1 MNLRRPDSRSP
12 PATLAFSR
20 TRRRRRRWP
29 TKPVKI
35 IVPYPPGGAVD
46 VVTRKMAA
54 KLQEQTGQTFFV
66 ENKAGATGTIGL
78 APVVQAPADGYT
90 LAANDTT
97 YALLPHIFKKLPFD
111 YAEGP
116 AAGRRVRV
124 RADERRGQ
132 GRLEVQD
139 ARRPARR
146 GARPSPDKV
155 TYGTGGAGTT
165 PHFVSEALGI
175 AAGVNFMHIPF
186 KGAGEATMGMLSGT
200 IDFQVASTPGVMGNV
215 KGGKA
220 RLLAV
225 SGNKRLAALP
235 DVPTF
240 AEAGVKNFGLINF
253 TGLWA
258 PKGTPQAVI
267 DRLQKEIATAMA
279 SPDMKA
285 FAEGIA
291 SEPRLLGRCRVRE
304 GSDASARPTGAR
316 WPRTPLSSVSSSRPR
331 KELAMFLLQP
341 PARS

>member
-1 MNLRRPDSRSP
+1 MNLKTRF
-12 PATLAFSR
+12 AFAAMTLAFCALVQAQ
-20 TRRRRRRWP
+20 TWP
-29 TKPVKI
+29 AKPVKI

-66 ENKAGATGTIGL
+66 ENKSGATGTIGL
-78 APVVQAPADGYT
+78 AAVVQAPADGYT

-111 YAEGP
+111 YQKDLLPVGAFVFAPMSVVVKGDSKYKTLADLIAAAKAEPG
-116 AAGRRVRV
+116 
-124 RADERRGQ
+124 
-132 GRLEVQD
+132 
-139 ARRPARR
+139 
-146 GARPSPDKV
+146 KI

-220 RLLAV
+220 RILAV

-258 PKGTPQAVI
+258 PRGTPQAAI

-279 SPDMKA
+279 TPDMKA
-285 FAEGIA
+285 FADSIA
-291 SEPRLLGRCRVRE
+291 SDPGYW
-304 GSDASARPTGAR
+304 DAAAFAKDLSE
-316 WPRTPLSSVSSSRPR
+316 RTAYWGKVAANTAFER
-331 KELAMFLLQP
+331 Q
-341 PARS
+341 

>member
-1 MNLRRPDSRSP
+1 MNLKTRFAFAAAALTFCALVHAQTW
-12 PATLAFSR
+12 PA
-20 TRRRRRRWP
+20 
-29 TKPVKI
+29 KPVKI

-78 APVVQAPADGYT
+78 AAVVQAPADGYT

-111 YAEGP
+111 YQKDLLPVGAFVFAPMSVVVKDDSKYKTLGDLVAAAKAEPG
-116 AAGRRVRV
+116 
-124 RADERRGQ
+124 
-132 GRLEVQD
+132 
-139 ARRPARR
+139 
-146 GARPSPDKV
+146 KI

-225 SGNKRLAALP
+225 SGSKRIASLP

-279 SPDMKA
+279 TSDMKT
-285 FAEGIA
+285 FAESIA
-291 SEPRLLGRCRVRE
+291 SEPGYW
-304 GSDASARPTGAR
+304 DAAAFSKDLSE
-316 WPRTPLSSVSSSRPR
+316 RTAYWGKVAANTAFE
-331 KELAMFLLQP
+331 KQ
-341 PARS
+341 

>member
-1 MNLRRPDSRSP
+1 MNRTTRF
-12 PATLAFSR
+12 AFAAAALAFCSLAQAQA
-20 TRRRRRRWP
+20 WP
-29 TKPVKI
+29 AKPVKI
-35 IVPYPPGGAVD
+35 VVPYAPGGAVD

-54 KLQEQTGQTFFV
+54 KLQEQTGQAFVV

-78 APVVQAPADGYT
+78 AAVVQSPADGYT

-111 YAEGP
+111 HDKDLLPVGAFVFAPMGVVVKADAKFRTLADMVAAAKAEP
-116 AAGRRVRV
+116 NRI
-124 RADERRGQ
+124 
-132 GRLEVQD
+132 
-139 ARRPARR
+139 
-146 GARPSPDKV
+146 

-175 AAGVNFMHIPF
+175 AAGANFMHIPF
-186 KGAGEATMGMLSGT
+186 KGAGEATLGMLSGT

-220 RLLAV
+220 RILAV
-225 SGNKRLAALP
+225 SGSKRLAALP

-240 AEAGVKNFGLINF
+240 AEAGLPNFGLTNF

-258 PKGTPQAVI
+258 PKGTPQAVL

-279 SPDMKA
+279 TPDMKA

-291 SEPRLLGRCRVRE
+291 SEPGHW
-304 GSDASARPTGAR
+304 DAATFAKDLHE
-316 WPRTPLSSVSSSRPR
+316 RTAHWGKVAANTAFER
-331 KELAMFLLQP
+331 Q
-341 PARS
+341 

>member
-1 MNLRRPDSRSP
+1 MNSVVRIALSIVVLNFTSVAQAQTW
-12 PATLAFSR
+12 PA
-20 TRRRRRRWP
+20 
-29 TKPVKI
+29 KPVKI
-35 IVPYPPGGAVD
+35 VVPYAPGGAVD

-54 KLQEQTGQTFFV
+54 KLQEQTGQAFIV

-78 APVVQAPADGYT
+78 ASVVQAPADGYT

-111 YAEGP
+111 YQKDLLPVSAFVFAPMGVVVKADSKYKTLGDLIGAAKAE
-116 AAGRRVRV
+116 AN
-124 RADERRGQ
+124 
-132 GRLEVQD
+132 
-139 ARRPARR
+139 
-146 GARPSPDKV
+146 KV

-165 PHFVSEALGI
+165 PHFVSEGLGI
-175 AAGVNFMHIPF
+175 AAGVHFMHVPY
-186 KGAGEATMGMLSGT
+186 KGAGEATLAMLAGT

-225 SGNKRLAALP
+225 SGSKRLSALP

-240 AEAGVKNFGLINF
+240 AEVGVKNFGLINF

-267 DRLQKEIATAMA
+267 DRLQKEIAVAMA

-285 FAEGIA
+285 FAENIA
-291 SEPRLLGRCRVRE
+291 SEPGYW
-304 GSDASARPTGAR
+304 DAAAFAKDLSE
-316 WPRTPLSSVSSSRPR
+316 RTEYWGKVAANTAFER
-331 KELAMFLLQP
+331 Q
-341 PARS
+341 

>member
-1 MNLRRPDSRSP
+1 MNSVVRIALSIVVLNFTSVAQAQTW
-12 PATLAFSR
+12 PA
-20 TRRRRRRWP
+20 
-29 TKPVKI
+29 KPVKI
-35 IVPYPPGGAVD
+35 VVPYAPGGAVD

-54 KLQEQTGQTFFV
+54 KLQEQTGQAFIV

-78 APVVQAPADGYT
+78 ASVVQAPADGYT

-111 YAEGP
+111 YQKDLLPVSAFVFAPMGVVVKADSKYKTLGDLIGAAKAE
-116 AAGRRVRV
+116 AN
-124 RADERRGQ
+124 
-132 GRLEVQD
+132 
-139 ARRPARR
+139 
-146 GARPSPDKV
+146 KV

-165 PHFVSEALGI
+165 PHFVSEGLGI
-175 AAGVNFMHIPF
+175 AAGVHFMHVPY
-186 KGAGEATMGMLSGT
+186 KGAGEATLAMLAGT

-225 SGNKRLAALP
+225 SGSKRLSALP

-240 AEAGVKNFGLINF
+240 AEVGVKNFGLINF

-267 DRLQKEIATAMA
+267 DRLQKEIAVAMA

-285 FAEGIA
+285 FAENTA
-291 SEPRLLGRCRVRE
+291 SEPGYW
-304 GSDASARPTGAR
+304 DAAAFAKDLSE
-316 WPRTPLSSVSSSRPR
+316 RTEYWGKVAANTAFER
-331 KELAMFLLQP
+331 Q
-341 PARS
+341 